1 MTSYWFRIRALIQL
15 TRGKFGLRERQEGK
29 CENTGKRM
37 LHEDRDTR
45 RPGDNRDRDWSDAS
59 TNKGR
64 PRAASTHQKLESLH
78 REHDLSDT
86 SVSNI

>member
-1 MTSYWFRIRALIQL
+1 MDSENDKKENVKTL
-15 TRGKFGLRERQEGK
+15 GRECCMKTETQEDQVTT
-29 CENTGKRM
+29 ET
-37 LHEDRDTR
+37 
-45 RPGDNRDRDWSDAS
+45 DWSDAS